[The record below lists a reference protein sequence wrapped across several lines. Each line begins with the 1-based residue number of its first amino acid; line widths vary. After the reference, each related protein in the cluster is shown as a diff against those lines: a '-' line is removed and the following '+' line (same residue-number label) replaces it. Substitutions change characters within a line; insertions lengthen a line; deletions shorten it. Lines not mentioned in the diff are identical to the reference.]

1 MTVVLLA
8 AGYGTRLSERL
19 FDLPK
24 PLVPLLG
31 KPLLA
36 HVLDRVFSIQ
46 PTHVLVVTG
55 HRSAEIE
62 RFLGAFPVTTVHN
75 REYWRENG
83 VSLLCAQPF
92 IRERFVL
99 AMADHLVDPA
109 LYRAAARCDS
119 LGLCI
124 DRTPSLICQQNDA
137 TRVWVEK
144 NSVQKIG
151 KDLSEWNALDT
162 GVFSLTPQVCDTL
175 RGLSTH
181 GRFTITQAMRTLIAR
196 GHTIQALDV
205 SQRFWADIDTP
216 EDLHE
221 VEALLRSP

>member
-24 PLVPLLG
+24 PLVPLFG

-46 PTHVLVVTG
+46 PTQVLVVTG

-62 RFLGAFPVTTVHN
+62 RFLRAFPVKTVRN

-83 VSLLCAQPF
+83 LSLLCAQPF

-109 LYRAAARCDS
+109 LYRAAASCDS

-144 NSVQKIG
+144 SSVQKIG
-151 KDLSEWNALDT
+151 KDLSKWNALDT
-162 GVFSLTPQVCDTL
+162 GVLSLTPEVFDTL
-175 RGLSTH
+175 QELSTQE
-181 GRFTITQAMRTLIAR
+181 RFTIAQAMCTLIAR

-205 SQRFWADIDTP
+205 SKRFWADIDTP

-221 VEALLRSP
+221 VEALLRSS